1 MRSSLMEEVSIL
13 QRDKQ
18 KFKSRLEEIY
28 LYLVSDRQ
36 SLKYERI

>member
-1 MRSSLMEEVSIL
+1 MEEVSIL